1 MEGAAVFAWKG
12 HDLLPAGS
20 AAADS
25 RGRINPGSHPARAVT
40 FSQPCHCDQGVALR
54 KIKRNIAI
62 ILRQKMRL
70 QAICCF
76 CKDNCSHYGIKLI
89 DFPSE
94 TGPGRTKSKPL
105 V

>member
-40 FSQPCHCDQGVALR
+40 FSQPCHCDQGVALE
-54 KIKRNIAI
+54 KNQKKYCHNIAAEDEI
-62 ILRQKMRL
+62 TSDLLFL
-70 QAICCF
+70 Q
-76 CKDNCSHYGIKLI
+76 G
-89 DFPSE
+89 
-94 TGPGRTKSKPL
+94 
-105 V
+105 